1 MPPPRNKSG
10 RTEGVAP
17 TKIFDSE
24 EMSGRTYAEEA
35 VVAPAMN
42 AGPMNGGVG
51 LTSSGRTGRC
61 SELPLKSFLEPTT

>member
-1 MPPPRNKSG
+1 M
-10 RTEGVAP
+10 
-17 TKIFDSE
+17 KIFDSE